1 MVQGTELGNLRMIRL
16 REMNIDDSALFNL
29 AKWKSLVT
37 VDLYGTNVKGES
49 LSALAALPGLQVL
62 DLSKCPLVDAF
73 EIDKLTQLRELE
85 LNTTGIGDK
94 GLERVAALTKLRV
107 LGLDHTR
114 VTDDGLAH
122 LKPLSSLETLRL
134 AGTAVTDSGLKH
146 LEALAALKHLYLDST
161 KVSEEAKIK
170 LTMTRPSLTL
180 HY

>member
-1 MVQGTELGNLRMIRL
+1 
-16 REMNIDDSALFNL
+16 
-29 AKWKSLVT
+29 
-37 VDLYGTNVKGES
+37 
-49 LSALAALPGLQVL
+49 
-62 DLSKCPLVDAF
+62 
-73 EIDKLTQLRELE
+73 
-85 LNTTGIGDK
+85 
-94 GLERVAALTKLRV
+94 
-107 LGLDHTR
+107 
-114 VTDDGLAH
+114 LAH